1 MQVKPAPPTPDRT
14 VTCLNCGTEFVGPHC
29 HACGQREAGRITMR
43 GVGSEFA
50 NQFVALD
57 RGLWYTVVQ
66 LTRNPGDVIR
76 RYLAGQ
82 RRRYVGPAAYLL
94 YATAVLLLASRGLA
108 KLELE
113 GLRASARRLTRGANP
128 LLTPEQAEAF
138 AGVMHAVSGQM
149 TYSTLALA
157 VPFALL
163 LRLLFRKSGVNL
175 AECAVFTLYV
185 LGHACVYYLAFI
197 PYLLLGP
204 RGTEPMMWATIAVYT
219 FTCLHAALGFFGAR
233 VGTAVRALAALV
245 LSYFAFAVAL
255 IYGALGY
262 ALVFVR

>member
-219 FTCLHAALGFFGAR
+219 FTCLHAALGFFGATA
-233 VGTAVRALAALV
+233 GTAVRALAALV
-245 LSYFAFAVAL
+245 LSYLAFAVAL